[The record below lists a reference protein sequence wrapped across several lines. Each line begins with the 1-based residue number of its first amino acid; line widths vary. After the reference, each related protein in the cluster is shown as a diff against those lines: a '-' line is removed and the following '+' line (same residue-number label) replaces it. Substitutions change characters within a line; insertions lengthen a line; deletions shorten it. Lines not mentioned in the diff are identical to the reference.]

1 MKSKM
6 GLARFFLVAAV
17 FVLGQNSAS
26 AQSTASGLAALP
38 SNFQGDATDRA
49 AGLKSWGSLLGSAVV
64 FNQGGDA
71 SRGAYSLQSL
81 VEKTQRQIIL
91 QAAGLAKGAEV
102 ASASGLSNTAK
113 APLQFSEER
122 ANENPLEK
130 WTRVLAEEAN
140 EAAKKALGQAWS
152 ALSRVGKA
160 AFGSFQSQPSSGAQ
174 TKTFHEGEETATKE
188 TELPPFLKS
197 AELFDIGAPAVFSY
211 GWDPITTSFAGVD
224 VEVNVFNI
232 APCVVVID
240 AAGVKSAAQVE
251 NTLLKVEPMLLH
263 VDPKGVNVE
272 ASLIEVAPKLI
283 NVAPF
288 GAQLSI
294 ELPGHIHVEGTG
306 IEVSPVGEEN
316 EVGPG
321 ANAEG

>member
-1 MKSKM
+1 MRTGM
-6 GLARFFLVAAV
+6 GIGRFCLVAAV
-17 FVLGQNSAS
+17 LVLGQNWAT

-38 SNFQGDATDRA
+38 SNFQGDAADRA

-91 QAAGLAKGAEV
+91 QAAGLAKSAEV
-102 ASASGLSNTAK
+102 ASASGLSNK

-130 WTRVLAEEAN
+130 WTRVIAEEAN
-140 EAAKKALGQAWS
+140 DAAKKALGQAWS
-152 ALSRVGKA
+152 ALSHMGKA
-160 AFGSFQSQPSSGAQ
+160 AFGSSFQSQSSSDTQAF
-174 TKTFHEGEETATKE
+174 KAFHEENETATEEE
-188 TELPPFLKS
+188 TELPPFLSS

-211 GWDPITTSFAGVD
+211 EWQPISTSVAGVD
-224 VEVNVFNI
+224 IEVNIFNV

-240 AAGVKSAAQVE
+240 AAGVKVE

-272 ASLIEVAPKLI
+272 AALIEVAPKLI

-288 GAQLSI
+288 GAALSI
-294 ELPGHIHVEGTG
+294 ELPGHIHVDGTG

-321 ANAEG
+321 ASAEG